1 MIRSHLPLL
10 AFIAT
15 IFAPLASGPIAAQN
29 PAMVPPPLA
38 EWPGAE
44 IVDGVA
50 FQGAGS
56 ISLER
61 GAAGLPI
68 IAFWRP
74 VLFKED
80 SKKPVAGRMDCKV
93 VATDQA
99 FIETDFDPDTRHA
112 SIATAR
118 ARQGFIDMDR
128 LRDIGDDV
136 RQLDVVGRRA
146 NPRQHYVLSYILVRD
161 GDRMLLL
168 YW

>member
-61 GAAGLPI
+61 GAAAAPLQSAPLASPGEPPDKNEYQTQKPDGGSGL
-68 IAFWRP
+68 
-74 VLFKED
+74 
-80 SKKPVAGRMDCKV
+80 
-93 VATDQA
+93 
-99 FIETDFDPDTRHA
+99 
-112 SIATAR
+112 
-118 ARQGFIDMDR
+118 DR
-128 LRDIGDDV
+128 
-136 RQLDVVGRRA
+136 
-146 NPRQHYVLSYILVRD
+146 S
-161 GDRMLLL
+161 
-168 YW
+168 